1 MNLYVGLDVSLAKL
15 DVCCL
20 TDDEQFS
27 VLLERSFRNDHD
39 GATEQKEWILQAYQ
53 DYHFDLSL
61 IHI

>member
-27 VLLERSFRNDHD
+27 VLLEMMFVCFLRELHGSQSASR
-39 GATEQKEWILQAYQ
+39 
-53 DYHFDLSL
+53 
-61 IHI
+61 